1 MSTPGLQVPA
11 FAKINLTLEIIGRR
25 SDGYHDV
32 ATILQSIDL
41 ADTLTIEPA
50 GSLTVE
56 CDNPDLDG
64 QRNLIWRAAAALADH
79 AGIRPNAHL
88 HLTKRIPVAAGLGGG
103 STDAASA
110 LRGLNDLWQLQMS
123 RVELA
128 KVAAGIGS
136 DVPFCIDGGT
146 ALATGR
152 GDQLIPLPPL
162 PPHDV
167 LLVVPRE
174 TLESKTPTL
183 FAALEPGDFSD
194 GSYTQR
200 ISSTIT
206 DTSITSGQCRNAFER
221 AALEIFPGLSD
232 VWHGVAGLVK
242 HAPRLSGAGPSFFSL
257 PSTEIEY
264 TAVQSALRNTGATAY
279 LVRTI

>member
-1 MSTPGLQVPA
+1 M
-11 FAKINLTLEIIGRR
+11 AKINLTLEIIGRR

-41 ADTLTIEPA
+41 ADTLTIKPA

-56 CDNPDLDG
+56 CDDPDLDG
-64 QRNLIWRAAAALADH
+64 QRNLIWRAATALADH
-79 AGIRPNAHL
+79 AGIRPNAHI
-88 HLTKRIPVAAGLGGG
+88 HLTKSIPVAAGLGGG

-183 FAALEPGDFSD
+183 FGALEPEDFSD

-200 ISSTIT
+200 VSSTIT

-232 VWHGVAGLVK
+232 VWHVVAGLVK